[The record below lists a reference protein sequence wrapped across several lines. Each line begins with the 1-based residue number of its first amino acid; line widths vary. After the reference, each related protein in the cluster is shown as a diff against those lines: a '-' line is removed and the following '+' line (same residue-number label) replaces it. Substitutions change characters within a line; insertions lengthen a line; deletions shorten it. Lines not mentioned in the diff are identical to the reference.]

1 MARVQRS
8 YPRGGCGAL
17 RDARVRQVRARQSFV
32 FLDLPAMQQPEMSIG
47 NAAKLFDE
55 SGTLTDDRV
64 RNLVK
69 VFIDTFAAWVER
81 QAPTA

>member
-1 MARVQRS
+1 M
-8 YPRGGCGAL
+8 
-17 RDARVRQVRARQSFV
+17 
-32 FLDLPAMQQPEMSIG
+32 PAMQQPEMSIG

-55 SGTLTDDRV
+55 SGTLTEDRI